1 MKNRAIYSVHIY
13 SVVEERLNIWSHFI
27 GFLLSIVALVF
38 LINRALYLESTRA
51 LISFSIFGVSMII
64 LYLASTLYHSSKNPL
79 LRYRLN
85 IFDHS
90 AIYVLIAGTYSPF
103 ALVSLSG
110 REGYTIFAVVWGMAI
125 IGIIFK
131 FFFIGRLNILSTI
144 LYVAM
149 GWLIIL
155 SFDSLMYHLNFR
167 GVVWLISGGIS
178 YTIGAVLY
186 NITKLKFNHFI
197 FHMFVLLGTFC
208 HFMSIYFYVIPI
220 SKV

>member
-167 GVVWLISGGIS
+167 GVVWLISGGVS

>member
-1 MKNRAIYSVHIY
+1 MYSVHIY

-167 GVVWLISGGIS
+167 GVVWLISGGVS